1 MPIDDTTA
9 MLAYQARKKDA
20 LVAYLLWFFLSTLGV
35 HRFYCNR
42 VGSGVAMLVITLVSL
57 PLMFVL
63 IGFVTYFAVA
73 IWWIVD
79 AFLIPSW
86 IQRHNELLIGQIEQA
101 RITSQGPPA
110 LTGGS
115 LPPPRQ

>member
-20 LVAYLLWFFLSTLGV
+20 LIAYLLWFFFGMFGA
-35 HRFYCNR
+35 HRFYSSR
-42 VGSGVAMLVITLVSL
+42 VGSGVAMLVISLVSI
-57 PLMFVL
+57 PLCLIL
-63 IGFVTYFAVA
+63 IGYLTYFAVF

-86 IQRHNELLIGQIEQA
+86 IQQHNEFLIGQIEQA
-101 RITSQGPPA
+101 RIASQGPRA
-110 LTGGS
+110 LPRRY
-115 LPPPRQ
+115 PPSD

>member
-20 LVAYLLWFFLSTLGV
+20 LIAYLLWFFLPLLGA

-42 VGSGVAMLVITLVSL
+42 VGSGVAMLVITLVSI
-57 PLMFVL
+57 PLCFIL

-73 IWWIVD
+73 VWWIVD
-79 AFLIPSW
+79 AFLIPGW
-86 IQRHNELLIGQIEQA
+86 TQRHNELLIGQIDQA
-101 RITSQGPPA
+101 RIASQGPAA
-110 LTGGS
+110 LTGEY
-115 LPPPRQ
+115 PPQL